1 MKNLFAILIILAVCQ
16 SCTHSNGNIKNVNL
30 KKYTLTIY
38 QDKFDPSTNKFK
50 PDNVIDSINVDND
63 TVAYLTVLKKFYGQ
77 KITERANY
85 NYGQPKSF
93 LIVDKSG
100 IDLKVKL
107 SDRVVTGLKNQ
118 VENSPDVKKMLDD
131 YNRDSLYADTTKVR

>member
-1 MKNLFAILIILAVCQ
+1 MKNIFAILIILTVCQ
-16 SCTHSNGNIKNVNL
+16 SCTHSNGDIKNVNL

-50 PDNVIDSINVDND
+50 PNNLIDSINADND
-63 TVAYLTVLKKFYGQ
+63 TVAYLTVLKRFYNQ

-107 SDRVVTGLKNQ
+107 SDRIVTGLKNQ
-118 VENSPDVKKMLDD
+118 VENIPDVKKMLED
-131 YNRDSLYADTTKVR
+131 YNIDSLYTDTTKLR

>member
-1 MKNLFAILIILAVCQ
+1 MKNLFAILIIITVCQ
-16 SCTHSNGNIKNVNL
+16 SCTHHNGNIKNVNL
-30 KKYTLTIY
+30 NKYTLTIY

-50 PDNVIDSINVDND
+50 PNNVIDSMSADND
-63 TVAYLTVLKKFYGQ
+63 TVAYLTVLKRFYNQ

-93 LIVDKSG
+93 LILDKNG

-107 SDRVVTGLKNQ
+107 SERIVTGLKNQ
-118 VENSPDVKKMLDD
+118 VENTPNVKKMLDD
-131 YNRDSLYADTTKVR
+131 YNRDSLYTDTTKVR

>member
-1 MKNLFAILIILAVCQ
+1 MKNIFAILIILTVCQ
-16 SCTHSNGNIKNVNL
+16 SCTHSNIANVNL

-38 QDKFDPSTNKFK
+38 QDKFDPLTNKFK
-50 PDNVIDSINVDND
+50 PNNVIDSIHADND
-63 TVAYLTVLKKFYGQ
+63 TVAYLTVLTRFYNQ

-100 IDLKVKL
+100 IDLKLKL
-107 SDRVVTGLKNQ
+107 SDRIVTGLKNQ

-131 YNRDSLYADTTKVR
+131 YNRDSLYTDTGKIR